1 VSQDRRESGPP
12 GPPEAIDSEVLFRS
26 YAQFVA
32 SFLHRL
38 GVRAADI
45 EDAVQEV
52 FLAAHRKGGYRPGT
66 ASPTTFL
73 ARLALDAR
81 RATVRRNLRFWKAH
95 REPAAA
101 TEETTPEYALSLRQT
116 AERLQA
122 ALEELEPELR
132 AIFLLF
138 ELEGESCQAIAE
150 AFDLKLGTVYSRL
163 HHARSKFEA
172 YVARAERH
180 GLKLPGPLEHH
191 GQGPHA
197 LTRKC

>member
-1 VSQDRRESGPP
+1 VSEDRPESGLP
-12 GPPEAIDSEVLFRS
+12 IDSEALFRS
-26 YAQFVA
+26 YARFVA

-38 GVRAADI
+38 GVRTADI

-52 FLAAHRKGGYRPGT
+52 FLAAHRKGGYLPGS

-95 REPAAA
+95 REPAAS
-101 TEETTPEYALSLRQT
+101 TDESTPEHALSLQQT
-116 AERLQA
+116 AERLQS
-122 ALEELEPELR
+122 ALNELEPELR

-163 HHARSKFEA
+163 HMARSKFEA
-172 YVARAERH
+172 HIARAERRE
-180 GLKLPGPLEHH
+180 LNVRGPLKHH

>member
-1 VSQDRRESGPP
+1 MSQDRRESELPQL
-12 GPPEAIDSEVLFRS
+12 PEPIDSEVLFRS

-38 GVRAADI
+38 GVRTADI

-81 RATVRRNLRFWKAH
+81 RATLRRNLRFWKAH
-95 REPAAA
+95 RDPCAA
-101 TEETTPEYALSLRQT
+101 TDEATPEHALSLQQT
-116 AERLQA
+116 AARLQA
-122 ALEELEPELR
+122 ALDELEPELR

-138 ELEGESCQAIAE
+138 ELEGESCHAIAE

-163 HHARSKFEA
+163 HQARSKFEA
-172 YVARAERH
+172 YLARAERH
-180 GLKLPGPLEHH
+180 ELKLRGPLKHH